1 MVITRAASTTMPI
14 VGISTVRRA
23 RWCSSRQKRQ
33 GQMGIGPVRFVG
45 DKMEIRP
52 YVKYSINELSYTYS
66 INKNNYTVLK
76 NIFIELRYRNG
87 SESLELMNKI
97 KECLKT
103 ISGKTR
109 TSRPYFRLST
119 GKLAQILADNIN
131 NYSVLTDVYIELY
144 ERTNPEAIHL
154 KEKIEK
160 KIDSILEEK
169 PIAIVQLSLIDSS
182 NKKFPTKDIPVQL
195 NLLK

>member
-1 MVITRAASTTMPI
+1 
-14 VGISTVRRA
+14 
-23 RWCSSRQKRQ
+23 
-33 GQMGIGPVRFVG
+33 MGIGPVRFVG
-45 DKMEIRP
+45 GKMELRP
-52 YVKYSINELSYTYS
+52 YVKYSINELLYTYS

-87 SESLELMNKI
+87 TESLELMNQI

-103 ISGKTR
+103 ISGKAR

-119 GKLAQILADNIN
+119 GKLAQILEDNSN
-131 NYSVLTDVYIELY
+131 NHTVLTDIYIELY
-144 ERTNPEAIHL
+144 DRTNPESIHL

-169 PIAIVQLSLIDSS
+169 PIAIVQLSLIDS
-182 NKKFPTKDIPVQL
+182 KKKNIFIKDIPVQL
-195 NLLK
+195 NLLS